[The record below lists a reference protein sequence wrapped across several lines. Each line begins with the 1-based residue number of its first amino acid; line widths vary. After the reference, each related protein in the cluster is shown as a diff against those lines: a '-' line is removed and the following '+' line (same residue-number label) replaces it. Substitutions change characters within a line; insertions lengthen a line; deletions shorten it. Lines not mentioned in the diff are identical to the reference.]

1 VNIYYD
7 KQKPITVICG
17 HYGTG
22 KTNVAVN
29 IALNEKSR
37 LAESERLILLD
48 MDIVNPYF
56 RSSDNAGML
65 KCEGIDVIV
74 PQYAG
79 TNVDVPSILPD
90 IARIFLPGNYSVLDV
105 GGDDSGAT
113 VLSVYKERII
123 EKGYRFFYVINQS
136 RPFISTPEAAIGMLA
151 DIESASGLKACG
163 IINNTS
169 MGEETTADIIRDS
182 FDYCKKV
189 CALSGLPLAATTVF
203 DDSEFS
209 EKEKEEYKIT
219 KILSVTKKI
228 Y

>member
-1 VNIYYD
+1 MNIYYD
-7 KQKPITVICG
+7 KNKPITVICG

-29 IALNEKSR
+29 IALKEKNM
-37 LAESERLILLD
+37 LAEGEKLILLD

-56 RSSDNAGML
+56 RSSDNAQML
-65 KCEGIDVIV
+65 KSEGIDVIV

-90 IARIFLPGNYSVLDV
+90 IARIFLPENFSVLDV

-113 VLSVYKERII
+113 VLAVYKERIM
-123 EKGYRFFYVINQS
+123 EKGYRFFYVINES
-136 RPFISTPEAAIGMLA
+136 RPFISTPGSALGMLR
-151 DIESASGLKACG
+151 DIEASSGLKACG

-169 MGEETTADIIRDS
+169 MGEETTVDIIRDS
-182 FDYCKKV
+182 FDYCEKV
-189 CALSGLPLAATTVF
+189 CEISGLPLVATTVF
-203 DDSEFS
+203 DDADFS
-209 EKEKEEYKIT
+209 EAEREKYKIT
-219 KILSVTKKI
+219 KILGVTKKI